1 MRAPAPVQL
10 RTGRQTAPAHGPVP
24 PRTHIADTF
33 PDAFHEAAEH
43 AGRNIV
49 GKSAQNRVQV
59 LFHRCG
65 SILQLLFVLP
75 IRAARPLP
83 AKIFNEGRRLGMRN
97 RQHSSR

>member
-1 MRAPAPVQL
+1 MRPLNTSCPEL
-10 RTGRQTAPAHGPVP
+10 SGPNPELAQVE
-24 PRTHIADTF
+24 RA
-33 PDAFHEAAEH
+33 AGFHEAAEH

-75 IRAARPLP
+75 TRAARPLP